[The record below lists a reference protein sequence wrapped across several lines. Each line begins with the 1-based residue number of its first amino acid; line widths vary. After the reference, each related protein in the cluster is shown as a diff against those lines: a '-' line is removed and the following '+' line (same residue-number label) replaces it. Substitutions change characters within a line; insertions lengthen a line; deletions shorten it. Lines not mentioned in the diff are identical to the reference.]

1 MADPGRTTS
10 PVLFAALGVALLSA
24 MDAVIK
30 HISPLHATLTIAAG
44 RYLFGALAAG
54 GIWIHA
60 GRPALTAEIWRAHAV
75 RGVVIATSATSFFY
89 ALGVLP
95 LAELITLSFIAP
107 LLIPFAAWALNG
119 ERPRLRSMAAIL
131 VALGGALYAA
141 QAGLKAE
148 AHSAKYVSGL
158 VAVWTSA
165 VLYAI
170 SLALLR
176 QRADRDG
183 PAVVG
188 LMQTLVPLLILAVPG
203 ALAGPLPTAQTAP
216 WFLAMGLLGA
226 AGWYVLIVAYAR
238 TQAQRLAPLEFTAL
252 AWAAAFGFF
261 FFAETP
267 RLETM
272 IGATIIIA
280 ACLFT
285 AWDERRARGV

>member
-1 MADPGRTTS
+1 MANQGRTAS
-10 PVLFAALGVALLSA
+10 PILLAALGVALLSA

-30 HISPLHATLTIAAG
+30 HIAPLHATLTIAAG

-60 GRPALTAEIWRAHAV
+60 GRPTLSGEIWRAHAL
-75 RGVVIATSATSFFY
+75 RGVVIAASATSFFY

-119 ERPRLRSMAAIL
+119 ERPRLRSMAAIV
-131 VALGGALYAA
+131 VALAGALFAA
-141 QAGLKAE
+141 QAGLKAQ
-148 AHSAKYVSGL
+148 AHSAEYVSGL
-158 VAVWTSA
+158 AAVWASA
-165 VLYAI
+165 VLYAVSI
-170 SLALLR
+170 ALLR

-203 ALAGPLPTAQTAP
+203 ALAGPMPTQETAP
-216 WFLAMGLLGA
+216 WFLVMGLLGA
-226 AGWYVLIVAYAR
+226 AGWYVLILAYAR

-272 IGATIIIA
+272 IGAGVIIA
-280 ACLFT
+280 ACLFA
-285 AWDERRARGV
+285 AWDERRVRPA